1 MIRDSAAIRALCWSW
16 CQLYVFLIQVN
27 FLHSTGVLLSAASR
41 SLASELCHQRGKSLS
56 PSVLIFTVLG
66 RDSNWLGLGP
76 MFNPGSIIATKI
88 SKCKKIATLI
98 WITCYN
104 IKRDGGKKL
113 FPQMK
118 EALFP
123 EGRGAWLTNKYL
135 LSTYYVPESTF
146 RSRSHARALSIFR
159 NLVENF
165 GIPQSM
171 EWGFKP
177 ILTILQRVWEILAG
191 IWVTLC

>member
-123 EGRGAWLTNKYL
+123 EGRGAWLTNL
-135 LSTYYVPESTF
+135 LCCTITIWPFSSLP
-146 RSRSHARALSIFR
+146 IFLTTK
-159 NLVENF
+159 NTNASSENF
-165 GIPQSM
+165 
-171 EWGFKP
+171 WGKKFSY
-177 ILTILQRVWEILAG
+177 L
-191 IWVTLC
+191 